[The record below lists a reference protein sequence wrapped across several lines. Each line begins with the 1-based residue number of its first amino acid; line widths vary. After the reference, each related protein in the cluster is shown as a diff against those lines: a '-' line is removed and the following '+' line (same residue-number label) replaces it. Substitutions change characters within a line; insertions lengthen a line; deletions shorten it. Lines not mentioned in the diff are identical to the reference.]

1 LNRIFDDRRKGRD
14 MSTNI
19 LLLLILVALLLLLWS
34 LLQKRA
40 GSGIGPLPNF
50 PIPRPKSDFVEP
62 PRQEVKIQFDEKEGA
77 VRIEPSVLILAPNKQ
92 AAWSSSA
99 GKVGIRFSPAESPFG
114 GASFITAKGGVSL
127 SGIPRVDAQHE
138 RQINYLV
145 LFTTPDGRLF
155 TDAASVVV
163 SKRGETG

>member
-1 LNRIFDDRRKGRD
+1 

-19 LLLLILVALLLLLWS
+19 LLLLILVALLLLLWA

-40 GSGIGPLPNF
+40 GAGGNDEPLPRF

-62 PRQEVKIQFDEKEGA
+62 PRQEVSIPFDEKAGA
-77 VRIEPSVLILAPNKQ
+77 VRIEPSTLILAPNKQ
-92 AAWSSSA
+92 AAWSSPA

-114 GASFITAKGGVSL
+114 GSSFITAKGGVSL
-127 SGIPRVDAQHE
+127 SGIPRVDAAHE
-138 RQINYLV
+138 REINYLV

-163 SKRGETG
+163 SKRGQTGQGY